1 MGGLTIASMDNFF
14 GVFFI
19 FALIGT
25 LDADDKA
32 EIKKKNDIAGVYAGL
47 VEDELARLII
57 KSDGSLTI
65 FPSKDSE
72 IVLRGKWKLEKGLV
86 VAKLLNPEGEQI
98 TAILRQTGKD
108 MVVFKSIRP
117 DGSINEFGPPHF
129 KKKKA
134 FGGKG
139 PSGLYEGVFDDESL
153 LVELTHKGNVLV
165 RSAEDPNGDDIYT
178 GKWKLDGKHLLL
190 NVTTVCCDEAT
201 VKVRITNTG
210 FMIIEVDSLDGKQTY
225 SEALLKRQDS
235 ANKKNIRKKDT
246 K

>member
-1 MGGLTIASMDNFF
+1 MDNFF
-14 GVFFI
+14 AVFVI

-25 LDADDKA
+25 LGADDKA
-32 EIKKKNDIAGVYAGL
+32 EIKKKNAIAGVYAGL
-47 VEDELARLII
+47 VEDEQARFII

-86 VAKLLNPEGEQI
+86 VAKLINPEGEQI
-98 TAILRQTGKD
+98 TAIFRQKGKD
-108 MVVFKSIRP
+108 MVAWKSIRP
-117 DGSINEFGPPHF
+117 DGSVVELGPPHF

-134 FGGKG
+134 FGDKG
-139 PSGLYEGVFDDESL
+139 PSGFYEGVFDDEAL
-153 LVELTHKGNVLV
+153 LVELTHKGNVSV

-178 GKWKLDGKHLLL
+178 GKWKLDGKYLLL

-225 SEALLKRQDS
+225 SEALLKRQNS
-235 ANKKNIRKKDT
+235 SNKNNIRKKET